1 MSERESDLLYPIG
14 QGPSLSK
21 DKLQPGRHVY
31 CPSARRLPLGA
42 PRQPWPTQVMSPYS
56 LPRQAISST
65 VAADTAAGS
74 IVTNDL
80 VCIVFRV
87 CRWIVVLRD
96 SFGLAVALLAGT
108 FVVVGATVVI
118 AVAVTGIVLLL
129 APYRFTPRINNNR
142 FGKCA

>member
-1 MSERESDLLYPIG
+1 
-14 QGPSLSK
+14 
-21 DKLQPGRHVY
+21 
-31 CPSARRLPLGA
+31 
-42 PRQPWPTQVMSPYS
+42 MSPYS

-108 FVVVGATVVI
+108 FVVVGATAVI
-118 AVAVTGIVLLL
+118 AVAVPH
-129 APYRFTPRINNNR
+129 APHPIIPSQNNR
-142 FGKCA
+142 FGKCACGDMIVKQTVSVVL